1 MKIVQIITQ
10 MDTVGGAQM
19 HVRDLSVGLANSG
32 HEVYLVAGGK
42 KNIHSIIEENNV
54 DVLYSK
60 SLIRKLNIKSDIKA
74 IIEVRKILK
83 EIQPDLVA
91 THSSKAGIIGRISGW
106 TLRIPTVF
114 TAHGWSFTDG
124 VPAQKKRI
132 YKLFEKVIGRI
143 SDGVIAVSEYDRE
156 LAIKHNVLPAHKVH
170 TIQNGVHDLP
180 VNKKLFYSQE
190 PPTIIMV
197 ARFAAPKRQLQLL
210 TALNQLRHIQWKMNF
225 AGDGPLLQEAE
236 EFVERENLRDRVN
249 FLGNRDDITELL
261 HKSSLFALLSDWEG
275 LPLSILEAMR
285 CGLPILATDVGGVKE
300 AVYDSENGYVV
311 SKNDFNELIEK
322 LTKLLTNSSL
332 RMEMGRRGRLL
343 FEESFTFEKMYNETE
358 DFYKMIHASQT
369 KTIQQHIGEA

>member
-10 MDTVGGAQM
+10 MDTVGGAQI
-19 HVRDLSVGLANSG
+19 HVRDLSVGLENAG
-32 HEVYLVAGGK
+32 HEVYLVAGGT

-54 DVLYSK
+54 DVLYSQ
-60 SLIRKLNIKSDIKA
+60 SLIRKLSIRSDIKA
-74 IIEVRKILK
+74 IIEIRKILK

-91 THSSKAGIIGRISGW
+91 THSSKAGIIGRIAGW

-170 TIQNGVHDLP
+170 TIHNGVHDLH
-180 VNKKLFYSQE
+180 VNNKLFYSEE

-210 TALNQLRHIQWKMNF
+210 TALNRIRHIQWKMSF

-249 FLGNRDDITELL
+249 FLGNREDITELL
-261 HKSSLFALLSDWEG
+261 HKSSLFVLLSDWEG
-275 LPLSILEAMR
+275 LPLSVLEAMR
-285 CGLPILATDVGGVKE
+285 CGLPILASDVGGVKE
-300 AVYDSENGYVV
+300 AVYDSKNGYVV
-311 SKNDFNELIEK
+311 SKNDLDELIEK
-322 LTKLLTNSSL
+322 LTILLTNSSL

-343 FEESFTFEKMYNETE
+343 FEENFTFEKMYNETE
-358 DFYKMIHASQT
+358 NFYNVVHAGQT
-369 KTIQQHIGEA
+369 KTIQEHIEEA

>member
-1 MKIVQIITQ
+1 

-19 HVRDLSVGLANSG
+19 HVRDLSVGLANSS
-32 HEVYLVAGGK
+32 HEVILVAGGT
-42 KNIHSIIEENNV
+42 KNIHTIIEENNV
-54 DVLYSK
+54 EVLYCQ

-74 IIEVRKILK
+74 IVEVRKILK
-83 EIQPDLVA
+83 EIQPDLIA
-91 THSSKAGIIGRISGW
+91 THSSKAGIVGRIAGW

-124 VPAQKKRI
+124 VPSQKKRI
-132 YKLFEKVIGRI
+132 YKLFEKIIGRI

-156 LAIKHNVLPAHKVH
+156 LAIKHKVLPAHKVH
-170 TIQNGVHDLP
+170 TIHNGVHDLP
-180 VNKKLFYSQE
+180 VNKKFFYSEAEE

-210 TALNQLRHIQWKMNF
+210 TALNQIRHIQWKMSF
-225 AGDGPLLQEAE
+225 AGDGPLLQEAK
-236 EFVERENLRDRVN
+236 EFVERENLIDRVI

-285 CGLPILATDVGGVKE
+285 CGLPILASDVGGVKE
-300 AVYDSENGYVV
+300 AVYNSKNGYVV
-311 SKNDFNELIEK
+311 SKNNIDELIEK
-322 LTKLLTNSSL
+322 LTILLTNSSL

-343 FEESFTFEKMYNETE
+343 FEENFSFEKMYSETE
-358 DFYKMIHASQT
+358 DFYKVIHAGQT
-369 KTIQQHIGEA
+369 SAIQTTY